1 VKVLPAQLAPPFGM
15 TWLDL
20 PGRIPLPAKIT
31 IDVLEPIDL
40 REALGPEPSARDA
53 YDLVRGAMQDTLD
66 DLADERT
73 LPVVG

>member
-1 VKVLPAQLAPPFGM
+1 M
-15 TWLDL
+15 TLLDL

-31 IDVLEPIDL
+31 VEVLEPIDL
-40 REALGPEPSARDA
+40 REALGAEPSVEDA
-53 YDLVRGAMQDTLD
+53 YDLVTGAMQDTLH